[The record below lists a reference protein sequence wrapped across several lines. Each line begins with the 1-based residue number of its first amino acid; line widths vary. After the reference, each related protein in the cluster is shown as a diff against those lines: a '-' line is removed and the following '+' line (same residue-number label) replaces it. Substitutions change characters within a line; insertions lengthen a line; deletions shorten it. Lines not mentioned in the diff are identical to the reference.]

1 VKDKHKTK
9 KQLIQELLELRQREA
24 ELEAADTERKQ
35 AEEALR
41 ESEHKYRDLVENIND
56 VIYAIDEDGLVTYV
70 SPAIESFIGYGPSEV
85 IGRHLK
91 EFIYEEDLPRLMENF
106 RSVFSGHTTANEYR
120 ALTKHGEVRWMRTSS
135 RPVLMGNR
143 VIGVRGVLADITERK
158 RAEEALRASEEKWRS
173 LVENAPDIIFTVDR
187 EGKILFINYAPA
199 GLTAEEALGTSVYD
213 YVVPKYR
220 ETTRQSIKRV
230 FQTGNPDCFEIA
242 ARGPHDI
249 TSWYSTRLG
258 PIKHD
263 GEVVAVMLITRD
275 ITEDKQAKEEI
286 TKLARFPSENP
297 NPVLRVGK
305 DGTILY
311 ANRASLPLLDVWGC
325 QIGQP
330 LPDHW
335 HRVILDVLSS
345 GASKDT
351 EVEYEDRILSLT
363 FAPVVDAD
371 QVNVYGLDITERKRA
386 EEALR
391 ESEERFRSLF
401 DGAEDHIFV
410 MDQDF
415 RYVMVNESA
424 LKAGG
429 FTLKDVVGKGP
440 RELFPEDAEFYI
452 SQYRHAFESGKPVRF
467 ERDLRLPDG
476 LHWFSV
482 TLSPIKDAQGRVIA
496 LTGISRDVT
505 ERKRAEEEI
514 RQRTAQLE
522 ALREVGLEI
531 TAELYLDSVI
541 RYIVL
546 QAMKLVG
553 GTAGGLHLY
562 RRDRDVLE
570 WSVSIDPDAAPIGT
584 VLHRGEGL
592 SGKVWES
599 REPLI
604 VDDYQTWEGRAVA
617 WGDYP
622 ITAAVGVP
630 VRWGEEFLGVLNVRA
645 AHPRTFSP
653 ADAKLLDLFATQAA
667 IAIRNAR
674 LYEVEQ
680 ERHRIAETL
689 RQTSTVLSSTLEL
702 DELLGLILQ
711 QLRQVIPYDS
721 ASVQQLQDGR
731 LGIVACQGFE
741 RPGKVMGL
749 VFPLDPK
756 FPNYRVVTAKASLT
770 IEDIAQD
777 YPHFKD
783 EADSYESGRIRS
795 WLGVPLIVKDQ
806 VIGMIALDR
815 AEVRPYTAE
824 EVQLATTFAN
834 QAAIAIENALLYQK
848 TQHLA
853 ITDGLTGLYN
863 RRHFYDLLEREVES
877 VNRYGDH
884 LSLIML
890 DIDAFKAYN
899 DTHGHLAG
907 DALLKELAHL
917 LTRKIRKVDIA
928 ARYGGDEFV
937 LFFPRTDK
945 KRAAILAERIRTSV
959 EGHRLSGEEGLS
971 RTVTISL
978 GMAVCPQDA
987 AETEALVKAADEAL
1001 LEAKKRGNVVCTR
1014 G

>member
-1 VKDKHKTK
+1 MRDKHKTK
-9 KQLIQELLELRQREA
+9 KQLIQELVELRQREV
-24 ELEAADTERKQ
+24 ELEAANTERKRAEEELRAEKEFSENTLNALVDTVFVFDPNTGTPLRWNKAFNEISGCTDEEIASKKAPDDWYSEEDLRRAEAATEKIFLEGQATVEMSLITKDERLIPAEYTGSLIKNAEGKPQYLIAVGRDITARKQ

-41 ESEHKYRDLVENIND
+41 ESEQKYRELVENISD
-56 VIYAIDEDGLVTYV
+56 VIYAIDEDGLLTYV
-70 SPAIESFIGYGPSEV
+70 SPAIESFIGYSPSEV
-85 IGRHLK
+85 IGHHLK

-106 RSVFSGHTTANEYR
+106 QSVFSGHTTANQYR
-120 ALTKHGEVRWMRTSS
+120 ALTKHGEIRWMRTSS
-135 RPVLMGNR
+135 RPVLMGSR
-143 VIGVRGVLADITERK
+143 VIGVHGVLADITERK
-158 RAEEALRASEEKWRS
+158 RAEEALRESEEKWRS

-258 PIKHD
+258 PVKRD

-275 ITEDKQAKEEI
+275 ITETKQ
-286 TKLARFPSENP
+286 
-297 NPVLRVGK
+297 
-305 DGTILY
+305 
-311 ANRASLPLLDVWGC
+311 
-325 QIGQP
+325 
-330 LPDHW
+330 
-335 HRVILDVLSS
+335 
-345 GASKDT
+345 
-351 EVEYEDRILSLT
+351 
-363 FAPVVDAD
+363 
-371 QVNVYGLDITERKRA
+371 
-386 EEALR
+386 
-391 ESEERFRSLF
+391 
-401 DGAEDHIFV
+401 
-410 MDQDF
+410 
-415 RYVMVNESA
+415 
-424 LKAGG
+424 
-429 FTLKDVVGKGP
+429 
-440 RELFPEDAEFYI
+440 
-452 SQYRHAFESGKPVRF
+452 
-467 ERDLRLPDG
+467 
-476 LHWFSV
+476 
-482 TLSPIKDAQGRVIA
+482 
-496 LTGISRDVT
+496 
-505 ERKRAEEEI
+505 AEEEI

-531 TAELYLDSVI
+531 TAELDLDSVI

-546 QAMKLVG
+546 RAMKLVG
-553 GTAGGLHLY
+553 ETGGGLHLY
-562 RRDRDVLE
+562 RVDRDVLE
-570 WSVSIDPDAAPIGT
+570 WSVSIGPNVAPIGT

-599 REPLI
+599 GEPLI

-617 WGDYP
+617 WEDYR

-630 VRWGEEFLGVLNVRA
+630 VRWGEDLLGVLNIWA
-645 AHPRTFSP
+645 TGPRTFSP
-653 ADAKLLDLFATQAA
+653 ADAELLSLLATQAA

-674 LYEVEQ
+674 LYEAEQ
-680 ERHRIAETL
+680 ERHHITETL

-702 DELLGLILQ
+702 DEVLGLILQ

-721 ASVQQLQDGR
+721 ASVQR
-731 LGIVACQGFE
+731 LENERLEIVACQGFE

-749 VFPLDPK
+749 AFPLDLK
-756 FPNYRVVTAKASLT
+756 FPNSRVVTTKAPLA
-770 IEDIAQD
+770 IEDVTQG

-783 EADSYESGRIRS
+783 EGDNYESGRIRS

-815 AEVRPYTAE
+815 AEVHPYTAE
-824 EVQLATTFAN
+824 EVQLAMTFAN

-863 RRHFYDLLEREVES
+863 RRHFYDLLEREIES

-890 DIDAFKAYN
+890 DIDGFKAYN
-899 DTHGHLAG
+899 DTFGHLAG
-907 DALLKELAHL
+907 DALLKELAQL
-917 LTRKIRKVDIA
+917 LTRDIRKVDIA

-945 KRAAILAERIRTSV
+945 KRVGILAERIRASV
-959 EGHRLSGEEGLS
+959 ERHRFPGEEGLS
-971 RTVTISL
+971 RTITISL
-978 GMAVCPQDA
+978 GVAVCPEDA
-987 AETEALVKAADEAL
+987 TETEALVRAADMAL
-1001 LEAKKRGNVVCTR
+1001 LEAKKRGNMVYAC